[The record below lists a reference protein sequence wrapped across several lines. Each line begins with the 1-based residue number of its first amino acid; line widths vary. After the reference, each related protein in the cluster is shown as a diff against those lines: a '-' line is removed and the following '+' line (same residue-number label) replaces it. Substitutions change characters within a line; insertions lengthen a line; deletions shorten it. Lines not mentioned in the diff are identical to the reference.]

1 MAKFGTDVEWAA
13 SLLRSGKLVG
23 IPTETVYGLA
33 AHGLDEAAVAAI
45 FEAKQRPHFDPL
57 ILHVPSATHAQNYV
71 ATWPKTAQSL
81 ADAFWPGPLT
91 LVLPKKNTVPDLVT
105 SAQPTVA
112 VRVPNHPLTLQLL
125 NLLPFPLAAPS
136 ANPFGYVS
144 PTSAQHVLNQLENKI
159 DYVLDGGPCEK
170 GLESTIIDLS
180 SPVPTLLRLGSI
192 PIEDIEKVIGPIHV
206 KVNQNSNPTAPGM
219 LDQHYSPYCKL
230 IPFQPFIPIN
240 AEQTTQ
246 QSNQST
252 PVLSDILQQFP
263 AESIALLSY
272 SSQDFQQFP
281 LQWQAAIPHHF
292 VLTNTQNDYTQAASN
307 LFKTLRSFD
316 EQQLKCVLF
325 TWAPQENLG
334 LAIND
339 RLQRAAAKR

>member
-71 ATWPKTAQSL
+71 ANWPKTAQTL

-91 LVLPKKNTVPDLVT
+91 LVLPKKNNVPDLVT

-112 VRVPNHPLTLQLL
+112 IRVPNHSLTLKLL
-125 NLLPFPLAAPS
+125 NLLDFPLAAPS

-144 PTSAQHVLNQLENKI
+144 PTSAQHVLNQLEHKI

-170 GLESTIIDLS
+170 GIESTIIDLS
-180 SPVPTLLRLGSI
+180 TSIPTLLRLGSI
-192 PIEDIEKVIGPIHV
+192 PIEEIEKVIGTINV

-230 IPFQPFIPIN
+230 IPFQSIN
-240 AEQTTQ
+240 N
-246 QSNQST
+246 NQPEFSE
-252 PVLSDILQQFP
+252 LSLSQILQQFP

-272 SSQDFQQFP
+272 SSLDFQQFP
-281 LQWQAAIPHHF
+281 LQWQTAIPNHF

-307 LFKTLRSFD
+307 LFKTLRNFD
-316 EQQLKCVLF
+316 EKHLKCVIF